1 MKKNVIRVL
10 SLLLVAVFLLS
21 GCETAL
27 ESDTPVQTVTVEPTL
42 AAEPIQTEPT
52 ATDPSENAPIETE
65 PTETEPTVYRPY
77 FTEPSQTVSEDGVYT
92 TKDEVALYLHLFSHL
107 PSNYITKKEA
117 QNLGWVSKD
126 GNLWDV
132 APGKSI
138 GGDRFGNYEGLL
150 PQGHNYYECDI
161 DFPGDY
167 RNAKRIIFSTD
178 GLVYYTEDHYSSFEL
193 LYGEE

>member
-10 SLLLVAVFLLS
+10 SLLLVVVFLLS
-21 GCETAL
+21 GCEIAL

-52 ATDPSENAPIETE
+52 VTDPSENALIETE
-65 PTETEPTVYRPY
+65 PTETEPTVYQPY

-92 TKDEVALYLHLFSHL
+92 TKDEVALYLRLFSHL

-117 QNLGWVSKD
+117 QNLGWASKD

-161 DFPGDY
+161 DFSGDY